1 MEKTKTLPLLNK
13 RLLMVRDASEFSVVE
28 LNEYSHDDIQPV
40 QSEATRELNVMK
52 QKLRNELVEI
62 EEVDMPDGCQ
72 DAIYTAN
79 WGLVSGDT
87 VIASRLPGPRKAEEY
102 HARKIFRDLGM
113 RVIVPPWQR
122 FSGQGDALPV
132 DDLLFMGH
140 GYRSDDMESFFRR
153 RDIRK
158 AGFNYQ
164 LVNLQT
170 KPLPSP
176 DGRPVLN
183 KLSGWPDSYYY
194 DLDLALTILQPS
206 IGDKAP
212 LIGWCPEAF
221 MPESQEKILKLWGRG
236 ALRLIEVTESE
247 AINGIACNAVS
258 TGHAV
263 VMSNR
268 APEFQAKIEA
278 EGLRTIPVIMT
289 ETNKG
294 GGGPRCV
301 SNDISKRAA

>member
-1 MEKTKTLPLLNK
+1 
-13 RLLMVRDASEFSVVE
+13 
-28 LNEYSHDDIQPV
+28 
-40 QSEATRELNVMK
+40 MK
-52 QKLRNELVEI
+52 QALRNELVKI
-62 EEVDMPDGCQ
+62 EEVDAPEGCQ

-79 WGLVSGDT
+79 WGLSIGDF
-87 VIASRLPGPRKAEEY
+87 VIASRLPGPRKGEELY
-102 HARKIFRDLGM
+102 ARKVFRDLGKQ
-113 RVIVPPWQR
+113 VIVPPWQR
-122 FSGQGDALPV
+122 FSGQGDALIL
-132 DDLLFMGH
+132 DDMLFLGH

-153 RDIRK
+153 RDVRK
-158 AGFNYQ
+158 AGFNYR

-194 DLDLALTILQPS
+194 DIDLAMTMLEPS

-221 MPESQEKILKLWGRG
+221 TPESQEKILKLWGRG
-236 ALRLIEVTESE
+236 VLRLIEVSE
-247 AINGIACNAVS
+247 DEAKNGVACNAVS
-258 TGHAV
+258 TGYAV
-263 VMSNR
+263 IMGNK

-278 EGLRTIPVIMT
+278 AGLRTVPLKMD

-301 SNDISKRAA
+301 SNDISDKAA